1 MRRTLLFLP
10 VALAVAA
17 CGGTM
22 HAASTHAAT
31 TAAPKRLHVAIHG
44 QDHHP
49 LVGKRW
55 HFEVRVTDA
64 ATGKPMACR
73 IHLQFFFSGTPV
85 GEVGVHVVKNG
96 FWQEIFG
103 APGNPAFPP
112 AARGQPLVLRA
123 TVTAKGYATARAGWS
138 IVPR

>member
-22 HAASTHAAT
+22 HAASTPAAT
-31 TAAPKRLHVAIHG
+31 TATPKRLHVVIRG

-49 LVGKRW
+49 LVGRRW
-55 HFEVRVTDA
+55 HYEVRVTDS
-64 ATGKPMACR
+64 ATSRTVACR
-73 IHLQFFFSGTPV
+73 IHLQFLFSGTPV
-85 GEVGVHVVKNG
+85 GEVGVHVVENG

-103 APGNPAFPP
+103 A
-112 AARGQPLVLRA
+112 
-123 TVTAKGYATARAGWS
+123 
-138 IVPR
+138 